1 MSFQFVNLHTH
12 HQNSNENILSI
23 VNQYPNE
30 FNPKIENYSVGIH
43 PWYIDLAQVDASLHL
58 IENKSNEQGFLAI
71 GECGLDK
78 RIDQPMHIQMEVFKK
93 QLLLAQTLNKPV
105 IIHCVGAFQE
115 LIALKKELKL
125 NIPLVVHGFS
135 KSAEQ
140 AKQLVENGF
149 YLSFGKYLIQN
160 PGLKEVF
167 LSVPNDRIFLETD
180 VLDLNILDI
189 YKLAADYK
197 AIDLVVLQ
205 SIIKNNFSTVFKQL

>member
-1 MSFQFVNLHTH
+1 
-12 HQNSNENILSI
+12 
-23 VNQYPNE
+23 
-30 FNPKIENYSVGIH
+30 
-43 PWYIDLAQVDASLHL
+43 
-58 IENKSNEQGFLAI
+58 
-71 GECGLDK
+71 
-78 RIDQPMHIQMEVFKK
+78 
-93 QLLLAQTLNKPV
+93 
-105 IIHCVGAFQE
+105 VGAFQE

-125 NIPLVVHGFS
+125 NIPLIVHGFS

-180 VLDLNILDI
+180 VLDFNIADI
-189 YKLAADYK
+189 YKLAAEYK

-205 SIIKNNFSTVFKQL
+205 NIIKNNFSTVFKQL

>member
-1 MSFQFVNLHTH
+1 
-12 HQNSNENILSI
+12 
-23 VNQYPNE
+23 
-30 FNPKIENYSVGIH
+30 
-43 PWYIDLAQVDASLHL
+43 
-58 IENKSNEQGFLAI
+58 
-71 GECGLDK
+71 
-78 RIDQPMHIQMEVFKK
+78 MEVFKK
-93 QLLLAQTLNKPV
+93 QLLLAQTLKKPV

-125 NIPLVVHGFS
+125 NIPLIVHGFS

-160 PGLKEVF
+160 PGLKEVL

-180 VLDLNILDI
+180 VLDFNIADI
-189 YKLAADYK
+189 YKLAAEYK

-205 SIIKNNFSTVFKQL
+205 NIIKNNFSTVFKQL